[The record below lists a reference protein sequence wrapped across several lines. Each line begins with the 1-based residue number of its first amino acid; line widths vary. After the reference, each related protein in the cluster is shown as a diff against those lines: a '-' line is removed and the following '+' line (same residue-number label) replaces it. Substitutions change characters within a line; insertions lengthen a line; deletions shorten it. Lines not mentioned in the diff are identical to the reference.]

1 MPGGDPYNNTMSME
15 RVAPKPQ
22 TISMLRLLM
31 EEVDVMCATFGD
43 LIKMIEGSDKRL
55 GPLADSNLT
64 NQKLLQEV
72 IPALS
77 QERAN
82 ELMRGLLVLL
92 DLAPPDGSPPG
103 AEQFDDMKA
112 KLHTLETV
120 SMHLHN
126 ALDGVE

>member
-1 MPGGDPYNNTMSME
+1 MSGGDPYNNTVSME

-22 TISMLRLLM
+22 AISMLRLLM
-31 EEVDVMCATFGD
+31 EEVDVMCATLGD
-43 LIKMIEGSDKRL
+43 LIETVEASDKRL
-55 GPLADSNLT
+55 GPLADLDLT
-64 NQKLLQEV
+64 NQELLREV

-92 DLAPPDGSPPG
+92 DLAPPDGSPPSE
-103 AEQFDDMKA
+103 EQFDDVRA